1 MPTPPER
8 ILLFRSGRHLQVA
21 IDALRAE
28 SPSCEVTVVATPAAT
43 AVLDQC
49 GIEASQRI
57 TYDRTPFFRPIPF
70 ITSAAGVCALAGRF
84 DRVCVLWN
92 DPEGA
97 GQANVDYTALTVA
110 PFGFTAI
117 TADGTLI
124 PRRSGANLRRELARA
139 VASVA
144 VAVVLGVC
152 LFLPARVLAAGHARL
167 GRRGRP

>member
-1 MPTPPER
+1 MRTPPER

-21 IDALRAE
+21 LDALRAD
-28 SPSCEVTVVATPAAT
+28 SPSCEVTVVATPAAA
-43 AVLDQC
+43 AVLDQV
-49 GIEASQRI
+49 GIDAARRI
-57 TYDRTPFFRPIPF
+57 TYDRTPFFRPVPF
-70 ITSAAGVCALAGRF
+70 ITSAAGACALAGRF

-139 VASVA
+139 AASVA
-144 VAVVLGVC
+144 VAAVLGLC
-152 LFLPARVLAAGHARL
+152 LFLPARVLAVGHALR
-167 GRRGRP
+167 GRRGSP